1 MKIYQLIGRVTSL
14 PGEVERTLCVTE
26 SRAELL
32 TVQSQALGLWGYSFA
47 ELRVAEW
54 MGGRRVR
61 FVDLNGEPA
70 L

>member
-1 MKIYQLIGRVTSL
+1 MNTDTQTI
-14 PGEVERTLCVTE
+14 EVL
-26 SRAELL
+26 ADQQL
-32 TVQSQALGLWGYSFA
+32 TVVLHGHMLTAQSQALGLWGYSFA

-61 FVDLNGEPA
+61 LVDLNGENA